1 MTTDKNRVFVFNLA
15 FVCVVLFVFFGGGL
29 REEIALSRLT
39 HIFVVV
45 LVHTR
50 SITLLRHIMHGTLV
64 IINTPNKHN
73 SDKQL
78 KKYSYFAII

>member
-1 MTTDKNRVFVFNLA
+1 MCG
-15 FVCVVLFVFFGGGL
+15 FVCFFFGGGL

-64 IINTPNKHN
+64 IINTLNKHI